1 MVSDIPFTNNDPDD
15 YRDQAGKRWT
25 MISRSLLIIV
35 CLVSAIIICGCVQQ
49 PEDSQV
55 VKSTS
60 EEEKIVFTDS
70 QGNLIKLDHPV
81 NRILPLSSQAT
92 ELLITIGANDTIV
105 GIPDS
110 VMNRKDIMEKI
121 PGVPSIGT
129 GSSPDIE
136 KIISLKPDVIVT
148 YQSYKPTN
156 FDKIIGSNV
165 TVVILDCYKLENV
178 SRDAAILGEISGK
191 KEGAARYIR
200 FNEKY
205 ATMVDSRLRNLSPAE
220 IPRVYGE
227 YSDYT
232 AIVRASAGGQALAAL
247 HAENVFGDN
256 SVPEWPIVSP
266 EWILEMDPDIIIRS
280 GEKSSS
286 EVSLTETYSHLI
298 SRQGYENLK
307 SVRHNRVYVYDKDLV
322 SGPRTV
328 IGLVYLAK
336 AFYPD
341 RFADIDPDSVRREY
355 VQAFGFGDETQDW
368 LYPPFSIQVSSLER
382 RDAITN
388 ESATETVSGIP

>member
-1 MVSDIPFTNNDPDD
+1 MVSHIPYKKNDPDD
-15 YRDQAGKRWT
+15 DRVQADKRGI
-25 MISRSLLIIV
+25 MISRTILVII
-35 CLVSAIIICGCVQQ
+35 CLVSAIVLSGCVQQ
-49 PEDSQV
+49 PDDSQAM
-55 VKSTS
+55 KSNS
-60 EEEKIVFTDS
+60 EKEKIVFTDS

-110 VMNRKDIMEKI
+110 VMNRQDIMEKI
-121 PGVPSIGT
+121 PGVPSVGS

-156 FDKIIGSNV
+156 FDKIVGLNV
-165 TVVILDCYKLENV
+165 TVIILDCYKLENV
-178 SRDAAILGEISGK
+178 SRDASILGMISGK
-191 KEGAARYIR
+191 TEGAARYIR

-205 ATMVDSRLRNLSPAE
+205 SAMVDSRLRNLSPAE

-266 EWILEMDPDIIIRS
+266 EWILERNPDIIMRS
-280 GEKSSS
+280 GEANSST
-286 EVSLTETYSHLI
+286 VTLQETYSQLL

-307 SVRHNRVYVYDKDLV
+307 SVRHNRVYVYDKNLV
-322 SGPRTV
+322 SGPRAV

-355 VQAFGFGDETQDW
+355 VQAFRFGDENQDW
-368 LYPPFSIQVSSLER
+368 IYPPFS
-382 RDAITN
+382 
-388 ESATETVSGIP
+388 